1 MATVPLRPHFAVLL
15 LLLDLLTA
23 SPTAQDDLLV
33 NTKHGKVQGKLLPV
47 LGGNVRAFLGI
58 PYGKPPLGKLR
69 FRAPEPVERWE
80 GVRDATAFPHSCY
93 QILDTTH
100 PGFHGAEMWNPNT
113 PLSEDCL
120 YLNVWA
126 PHFNKTQPQPSPP
139 APVLVWI
146 YGGGFSSGT
155 SSLEMYNGHFLSKS
169 EGVVVVSMNYRLG
182 ALGFLSLPDNENIR
196 GNAGLLD
203 QRLALQWVAN
213 NIAAF
218 GGDPSKVTLFGESAG
233 SASVGFHLLSPGS
246 HGLFQRAV
254 MESGSPN
261 ACWATTSQT
270 ESWNR
275 ALVLAT
281 SLGCPESNSAKLEAC
296 LQQAD
301 PGKIA
306 LQQHDVLTTP
316 SLLGLP
322 FAPVVDGDFLS
333 DKPEVLLS
341 TGNLPKKELLLGV
354 NKDEGT
360 IFIINVPGINI
371 TGQSL
376 ITRNEFLHGV
386 TLTME
391 DASDVTRETAILQYT
406 DWTDENNRMKNR
418 DLLGSLVGD
427 QLFVCPA
434 LEFAQRYSQH
444 GGKTFLYLFDHRS
457 SINPWPAWMGVMHGY
472 EIEFVFGMPLNA
484 SLGYTKT
491 EVNMTKKIMKHWANF
506 ARTGDPGIDG
516 VQWPAFTP
524 QQQEYVT
531 LNTNPPEPKTMM
543 RAQECQLWNKLI
555 PRVSLLTKHYL
566 HCWNQHKKKKEA
578 SRTMVL
584 GSVDEEKIVVSN
596 LLL

>member
-1 MATVPLRPHFAVLL
+1 MTRSGFLALMQIRRDSGGVLSPRLRHLRLHHRCVLIHSGHTNPSTRSRMRFSMATVPLRPHFAVLL

-58 PYGKPPLGKLR
+58 P
-69 FRAPEPVERWE
+69 
-80 GVRDATAFPHSCY
+80 
-93 QILDTTH
+93 
-100 PGFHGAEMWNPNT
+100 
-113 PLSEDCL
+113 
-120 YLNVWA
+120 
-126 PHFNKTQPQPSPP
+126 
-139 APVLVWI
+139 
-146 YGGGFSSGT
+146 
-155 SSLEMYNGHFLSKS
+155 
-169 EGVVVVSMNYRLG
+169 LG

-281 SLGCPESNSAKLEAC
+281 SLGCPKSNSAKLEAC

-360 IFIINVPGINI
+360 IFTINVPGINI

-555 PRVSLLTKHYL
+555 PRIQRVSDDLKSCIKANGIIICCNYGFLL
-566 HCWNQHKKKKEA
+566 
-578 SRTMVL
+578 
-584 GSVDEEKIVVSN
+584 I
-596 LLL
+596 LLVAGLLVY